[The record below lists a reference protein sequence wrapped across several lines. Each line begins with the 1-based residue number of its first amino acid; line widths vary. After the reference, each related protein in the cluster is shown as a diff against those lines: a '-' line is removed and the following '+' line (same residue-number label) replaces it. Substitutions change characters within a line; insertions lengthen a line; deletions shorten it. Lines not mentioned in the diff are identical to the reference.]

1 MKKRWLGSLLLSG
14 LVLSGCDMFGGAS
27 ADSTEVTL
35 WAGGSENVRE
45 ALDEITQAFNES
57 EYGEDYTLNVEFILS
72 GSGGQSVRDRL
83 LAAYEAGEENTDYDI
98 VLLSDAEYATY
109 IAEADEELFNPI
121 DFDQVPNAENL
132 QSSVSVG
139 EDYLVPYRGTTV
151 VLAYNS
157 DNVTNP
163 PETAE
168 ELYQWIEENPG
179 RFSYND
185 PGTGGAGSS
194 FVTTAVYNFLPE
206 ESLTSDDESWKE
218 QWDEGFDLLEELH
231 PYLYQTG
238 GQTVYPNTNQ
248 GTLDLLA
255 NQEVDMIPAW
265 ADMTIQQIGEGRLP
279 ESTSIAQINPSFTGN
294 VDALSFPSIGSA
306 DEEGVHAVM
315 NFFISDEAQ
324 EIFLDQMAAIPLVD
338 TSNFSSENADLLE
351 GLDISSFRV
360 SSTGTLGGEL
370 NERWD
375 EEIATL
381 P

>member
-168 ELYQWIEENPG
+168 ELYKWIEENPG

>member
-109 IAEADEELFNPI
+109 VAEADEELFNPI